1 MNKEEI
7 LLNEPEIVETK
18 SNKVKITLSILAS
31 TIFISAITILLVGH
45 LKFDWFKS
53 DEYKIDARINRSIYQ
68 ANYFSEKKTINAI
81 LNYEDG
87 HNENKKLIVDNNFAL
102 YFMDK
107 KDNMN
112 TGALVLLSAIAHAED
127 KTQEINHL
135 DLSNEEQRKEL
146 EANPD
151 GTKYPMAVFK
161 FTDDGDIKEINL
173 PSNMDE
179 YNAQSLIEVIK
190 KVIPKLTRNKKEDIS
205 NGLEITTK
213 EVNNKRTIVQSEAP
227 KQFKDFEGS
236 RYTKV
241 VKTEIEDDQITNVE
255 SNDNLY
261 MEAKKEG
268 DEIIYGPKDFTYN
281 SKSEIISNEVK
292 YNEKE
297 NVEIVKNLIENF
309 NLINSEVLLKNIA
322 ESKEPKNE
330 EKLIS
335 EEEPKPLRN
344 LFSISASKT
353 FTLASFNVLGQTVTV
368 KYVVGI
374 DSNKAYNK
382 IVVSSKLGSFE
393 FGNRGCSAQIS
404 YTKSYTQTIFK
415 FVPPPFPLISVGAYV
430 KGSVYVGFGFKAG
443 YGESAKFWAKAAGS
457 LSLGAEIK
465 LGWDVIASLSAYAE
479 GVIISASGQVVISK
493 GAVTKDSG
501 FKLTIGQLTVGIK
514 GCLFWIFKRT
524 LWSKVIFKGWTI
536 S

>member
-53 DEYKIDARINRSIYQ
+53 YEYKIDARINRSIYQ

-87 HNENKKLIVDNNFAL
+87 HSEDKKLIVDNNFAL

-135 DLSNEEQRKEL
+135 DLSNEKQRKDL

-190 KVIPKLTRNKKEDIS
+190 KVIPKLTRNKKEDMS

-213 EVNNKRTIVQSEAP
+213 LILNQ
-227 KQFKDFEGS
+227 
-236 RYTKV
+236 
-241 VKTEIEDDQITNVE
+241 
-255 SNDNLY
+255 
-261 MEAKKEG
+261 M
-268 DEIIYGPKDFTYN
+268 IIYIWNQNQKEM
-281 SKSEIISNEVK
+281 KSFMDLKISHIIL
-292 YNEKE
+292 
-297 NVEIVKNLIENF
+297 NL
-309 NLINSEVLLKNIA
+309 K
-322 ESKEPKNE
+322 
-330 EKLIS
+330 
-335 EEEPKPLRN
+335 
-344 LFSISASKT
+344 
-353 FTLASFNVLGQTVTV
+353 
-368 KYVVGI
+368 
-374 DSNKAYNK
+374 
-382 IVVSSKLGSFE
+382 
-393 FGNRGCSAQIS
+393 
-404 YTKSYTQTIFK
+404 
-415 FVPPPFPLISVGAYV
+415 
-430 KGSVYVGFGFKAG
+430 
-443 YGESAKFWAKAAGS
+443 
-457 LSLGAEIK
+457 
-465 LGWDVIASLSAYAE
+465 
-479 GVIISASGQVVISK
+479 
-493 GAVTKDSG
+493 
-501 FKLTIGQLTVGIK
+501 
-514 GCLFWIFKRT
+514 
-524 LWSKVIFKGWTI
+524 
-536 S
+536 